1 MPREPGRRWW
11 SRIGWLALIWVLS
24 VASLT
29 LVALLLKL
37 VMRSAGMTT

>member
-11 SRIGWLALIWVLS
+11 SRIGWLVLIWVLS

>member
-1 MPREPGRRWW
+1 MSRRPGQRWW

-24 VASLT
+24 VASLAA
-29 LVALLLKL
+29 VALVLKL